1 MRHGTELYRAEQAQ
15 AVALNQFFLGRSEI
29 VPVHDTPA
37 RRFSINVPP
46 AACCVANSVGPPPI
60 RRLPISAVRRML
72 LIKLGR

>member
-46 AACCVANSVGPPPI
+46 VANSVGPPPI

-72 LIKLGR
+72 LIKLGQ